1 MVVCCGMAVKRSDIV
16 AVSVRKMR
24 VLIMKLDATNNED

>member
-1 MVVCCGMAVKRSDIV
+1 MAVKRSDIV
-16 AVSVRKMR
+16 AASVRKIM